1 MPEFSGNEQKH
12 KSNLN
17 NDRKK
22 RESKANSLESE
33 AGVPNFRQQRT
44 AQDGLLLS
52 TGMFWA
58 HARNSWSPK
67 KMKWISNFT
76 HGLRH
81 WRTAHFFGS
90 FVTRFSPGRHK
101 FSSTAVKVEIVVN
114 KVAMRR
120 GFFFLSSSTS
130 IFTCQLSSHRCS
142 TFMHLSSKW

>member
-58 HARNSWSPK
+58 HARNS
-67 KMKWISNFT
+67 
-76 HGLRH
+76 
-81 WRTAHFFGS
+81 
-90 FVTRFSPGRHK
+90 
-101 FSSTAVKVEIVVN
+101 
-114 KVAMRR
+114 
-120 GFFFLSSSTS
+120 
-130 IFTCQLSSHRCS
+130 
-142 TFMHLSSKW
+142 